1 MANIYKNAQ
10 FDLDSTGVVDVYIVP
25 SNSRAI
31 VQNIH
36 TANVGAGNTEIK
48 AFVYDNSVATA
59 FQFAEHTV
67 NAGNS
72 RALVK
77 SIHVYNEGAGD
88 AVVTIKI
95 NSNNVDYFYNKKTIA
110 ADATH
115 EFIINVLILQENDK
129 LKMLSDIT
137 GPDVTISL
145 LEINREDT

>member
-1 MANIYKNAQ
+1 MANIYKKVND
-10 FDLDSTGVVDVYIVP
+10 DLITNTQKDVYTVP
-25 SNSRAI
+25 SNSRALI
-31 VQNIH
+31 
-36 TANVGAGNTEIK
+36 
-48 AFVYDNSVATA
+48 
-59 FQFAEHTV
+59 
-67 NAGNS
+67 
-72 RALVK
+72 K

-95 NSNNVDYFYNKKTIA
+95 NSDNVDYFYNKKTIA

-137 GPDVTISL
+137 GPDITISL

>member
-1 MANIYKNAQ
+1 MANIYKKIND
-10 FDLDSTGVVDVYIVP
+10 DLITNTQKDVYTVP
-25 SNSRAI
+25 
-31 VQNIH
+31 
-36 TANVGAGNTEIK
+36 
-48 AFVYDNSVATA
+48 
-59 FQFAEHTV
+59 
-67 NAGNS
+67 GNS